1 MRHHLISRHARP
13 SGRAIAGACA
23 LALAAATG
31 AVSLGSADAVA
42 TAGSG
47 TAAAASEAG
56 YAMAAAP
63 TVVVQG
69 HATYQKIAGFGAS
82 EAFGAAN
89 SIRFAPAKIQVKILS
104 LLFGTVSGAG
114 LTIMRNEISAD
125 PGSTIEPAA
134 PASPEAAPAYLPLS
148 SIGDDQGQLW
158 LAQTIKKDFH
168 VTDIYADAWS
178 APAFMKTN
186 DAVANGGTLCGVPGA
201 ACGGAD
207 WRQAYAS
214 YLKQYAA
221 DYAAAGV
228 PLTYVGPENEA
239 TFAPDYDSMVMTP
252 AQTASFLE
260 YLGPTMAS
268 SGLPTKTECCAS
280 IGWPEARQFAA
291 AIAADPK
298 ALKYTALFTSH
309 GYAGAPDTPLADW
322 PKPAWE
328 TEWSTFEKWD
338 PSWDDGTDASGF
350 SWARHIYAGLT
361 SANLSAFLYWWGTGN
376 GSDNESLLRL
386 SGTSLTTSARL
397 WAFAGYS
404 RLVRPGAVRVKAANT
419 NKNLEVS
426 TFHNANGSIVIVVL
440 NTAKSAQGASFS
452 VTGVSHLAGT
462 VTPYLTNA
470 TNHMQKQQARSA
482 RGSFGMKIPARSLVT
497 FYLPAHS

>member
-1 MRHHLISRHARP
+1 MNEMFSPLRRTVTRP
-13 SGRAIAGACA
+13 AFLVPAAG
-23 LALAAATG
+23 LALA
-31 AVSLGSADAVA
+31 VSLITVTTG
-42 TAGSG
+42 GSG
-47 TAAAASEAG
+47 TAAAASQAG
-56 YAMAAAP
+56 YASDAMP
-63 TVVVQG
+63 TVAVQG
-69 HATYQKIAGFGAS
+69 HAAYQKIAGFGVS

-89 SIRFAPAKIQVKILS
+89 GIRFAPAKVQGKILS

-114 LTIMRNEISAD
+114 LTILRNEISAD

-134 PASPEAAPAYLPLS
+134 PASPAAAPAYLPLS

-168 VTDIYADAWS
+168 VTNIYADAWS

-228 PLTYVGPENEA
+228 PLSYVGPENEA

-280 IGWPEARQFAA
+280 IGWPEAQQFAA
-291 AIAADPK
+291 AIAADQK
-298 ALKYTALFTSH
+298 AVKDTALFTSH
-309 GYAGAPDTPLADW
+309 GYAGAPDTPLNDW
-322 PKPAWE
+322 PKPSWE

-338 PSWDDGTDASGF
+338 PAWDDGTDASGF
-350 SWARHIYAGLT
+350 AWAEHIYAGLT
-361 SANLSAFLYWWGTGN
+361 SAKLSAFLYWWGTGN
-376 GSDNESLLRL
+376 GSDNEGLLRL
-386 SGTSLTTSARL
+386 SGTSLTASARL

-404 RLVRPGAVRVKAANT
+404 RLIRPGAIRVKAANT

-426 TFHNANGSIVIVVL
+426 AFHNANGSIVIVVL
-440 NTAKSAQGASFS
+440 NTARLAQGASFS

-462 VTPYLTNA
+462 VTPYLTNG
-470 TNHMQKQQARSA
+470 TSHMKKQQALSA
-482 RGSFGMKIPARSLVT
+482 RGSFGLKIPARSLVT